1 MIDYRGIERR
11 VREQLGLRRRPVAVA
26 FCEAPPAGVKQFA
39 GSEPSGC
46 SFWRLAMEGRVFYT
60 VPADHYNCPVGAHTH
75 NIPLPSERAAELGQ
89 VLEVMTSLGYL
100 KMEEVPGI
108 PRLPT
113 TPGAVVYAPLGD
125 TPVDPDVVLF
135 VGPPGRIM
143 LLQEAAL
150 RAGVATNVPLLARP
164 TCMALPAA
172 LASGTVMSTG
182 CIGNRVYTG
191 AGDDELYV
199 TVRGRD
205 VAPIA
210 DEAATIA
217 KANTA
222 LADYHRGR
230 RATLATE

>member
-1 MIDYRGIERR
+1 MTDYRRIEDAL
-11 VREQLGLRRRPVAVA
+11 REKLGLPRRPVAVA
-26 FCEAPPAGVKQFA
+26 FRTAPPPGVNAFA

-60 VPADHYNCPVGAHTH
+60 VPADHYNCPVGSHTH
-75 NIPLPSERAAELGQ
+75 NIPLPADRAPELERTLGLMTQ
-89 VLEVMTSLGYL
+89 VGYL

-108 PRLPT
+108 PRLAS
-113 TPGAVVYAPLGD
+113 TPAAIVYAPLAE

-135 VGPPGRIM
+135 IGPPGRLM
-143 LLQEAAL
+143 LLQEAAI
-150 RAGVATNVPLLARP
+150 RAGVATHVPLLGRP

-172 LASGTVMSTG
+172 LGGGAVASTG

-199 TVRGRD
+199 AVAGRD
-205 VAPIA
+205 IARIA

-217 KANTA
+217 AANAA
-222 LADYHRGR
+222 LAEYHRGR
-230 RATLATE
+230 RASLVRE